1 MEKLER
7 GRDKKAQKASWNDIA
22 LRKYKM
28 EGFLKLLA
36 LLLTLFFIFMFLLGL
51 NIKRRARKMQGKEFK
66 ALRDGIVYFYS
77 ERCGACK
84 MMRPEIEKLK
94 ESVEVLEL
102 DVARPE
108 GYKMAQ
114 ELGIVATPTT

>member
-1 MEKLER
+1 
-7 GRDKKAQKASWNDIA
+7 
-22 LRKYKM
+22 
-28 EGFLKLLA
+28 
-36 LLLTLFFIFMFLLGL
+36 
-51 NIKRRARKMQGKEFK
+51 
-66 ALRDGIVYFYS
+66 
-77 ERCGACK
+77 

-114 ELGIVATPTT
+114 ELGIVATPTTLVVKDGIIRKVFVGVIKSERILKEV

>member
-1 MEKLER
+1 
-7 GRDKKAQKASWNDIA
+7 
-22 LRKYKM
+22 
-28 EGFLKLLA
+28 
-36 LLLTLFFIFMFLLGL
+36 
-51 NIKRRARKMQGKEFK
+51 MQGKEFK

-114 ELGIVATPTT
+114 ELGIVATPTTLVVKDGIIRKVFVGVIKSERILKEV